1 VVVVQSRW
9 LCLRSSSRRVAPH
22 PLALREHHLGRLG
35 LRELRLCHGGG
46 RGRCLLLVGALDQVQ
61 LSLEELP
68 CQNLLL
74 RSPARWR
81 QIAARNT
88 QDGIAVVDV
97 AIHAVAIA
105 TEVDL
110 LLRQLGVVES
120 KLPRPLNRL
129 VRGGGMGRWRTS
141 GRAVRSRPSCE
152 RRGLGGG
159 RRGLD
164 LLRGLRFGTQ
174 RKLPAATIT
183 AAAT

>member
-1 VVVVQSRW
+1 MVVVQSRW
-9 LCLRSSSRRVAPH
+9 LCLRGRPRHVALQ
-22 PLALREHHLGRLG
+22 PLALRDHHLGGLG
-35 LRELRLCHGGG
+35 LREVRLRHGGG
-46 RGRCLLLVGALDQVQ
+46 RGRGVLLAGALDQVQ

-74 RSPARWR
+74 RSHARWR
-81 QIAARNT
+81 QIAARDN
-88 QDGIAVVDV
+88 QDGITVVGV
-97 AIHAVAIA
+97 AIHAVAVA

-110 LLRQLGVVES
+110 LLRQLGVVEN

-164 LLRGLRFGTQ
+164 LLRGLRLGTQ